1 MNQYEIRP
9 EGDSALLIVFGTEI
23 SRDTNRLVSAAARR
37 VREQGIRGVVDMIPA
52 FVSLLVC
59 YDPRVISCGALRA
72 RLETILQA
80 EAETRETAGRV
91 FEIPVCYGG
100 EFGPDL
106 PDIASHAGLTER
118 EVVDIHTSRDYLV
131 YMLGFLPGFCYLGG
145 LDERIHTP
153 RLREPRVRIPAGS
166 VGIGGSQTGIYPM
179 ESPGGWQLMGRT
191 PVRLYDPERA
201 DPILL
206 RAGDAV
212 RFVPVGEAEYREIE
226 EAVSRNAWTPTLREG
241 GGEA

>member
-1 MNQYEIRP
+1 MNHYEIRP

-153 RLREPRVRIPAGS
+153 RLETPRLKIPAGS
-166 VGIGGSQTGIYPM
+166 VGIGGSQTGIYPL
-179 ESPGGWQLMGRT
+179 ESPGGWRLLGKT
-191 PVRLYDPERA
+191 PVRTWDPDR
-201 DPILL
+201 DVPILMQ
-206 RAGDAV
+206 AGDSI
-212 RFVPVGEAEYREIE
+212 RFVEITAAEFRRISEAVEKNEYR
-226 EAVSRNAWTPTLREG
+226 VTVREG
-241 GGEA
+241 GA

>member
-1 MNQYEIRP
+1 MNHYEIRP

-153 RLREPRVRIPAGS
+153 RLETPRLKIPSGS
-166 VGIGGSQTGIYPM
+166 VGIGGSQTGIYPL
-179 ESPGGWQLMGRT
+179 ESPGGWRLMGKT
-191 PVRLYDPERA
+191 PVRTWDPDR
-201 DPILL
+201 DVPILMQ
-206 RAGDAV
+206 AGDSI
-212 RFVPVGEAEYREIE
+212 RFVEITAAEFRRISEAVEKNEYR
-226 EAVSRNAWTPTLREG
+226 VTVREG
-241 GGEA
+241 GA

>member
-153 RLREPRVRIPAGS
+153 RLETPRLKIPSGS

-179 ESPGGWQLMGRT
+179 ESPGGWRLMGKT
-191 PVRLYDPERA
+191 PVRTWDPDR
-201 DPILL
+201 DVPILL
-206 RAGDAV
+206 QAGDSI
-212 RFVPVGEAEYREIE
+212 RFVEITAAEFRRISEAVEKNEYR
-226 EAVSRNAWTPTLREG
+226 VTVREG
-241 GGEA
+241 GA

>member
-1 MNQYEIRP
+1 MNHYEIRP

-23 SRDTNRLVSAAARR
+23 SRDTHRLVSAAARR

-106 PDIASHAGLTER
+106 PFIASHAGLTER

-153 RLREPRVRIPAGS
+153 RLETPRLKIPAGS
-166 VGIGGSQTGIYPM
+166 VGIGGSQTGIYPL
-179 ESPGGWQLMGRT
+179 ESPGGWRLLGKT
-191 PVRLYDPERA
+191 PVRTWDPDR
-201 DPILL
+201 DVPILMQ
-206 RAGDAV
+206 AGDSI
-212 RFVPVGEAEYREIE
+212 RFVEITAAEFRRISEAVEKNEYR
-226 EAVSRNAWTPTLREG
+226 VTVREG
-241 GGEA
+241 GA

>member
-1 MNQYEIRP
+1 MNHYEIRP

-106 PDIASHAGLTER
+106 PFIASHAGLTER

-145 LDERIHTP
+145 LDERLHMPRLETP
-153 RLREPRVRIPAGS
+153 RLRIPAGS
-166 VGIGGSQTGIYPM
+166 VGIGGSQTGVYPL
-179 ESPGGWQLMGRT
+179 ESPGGWRLLGRT
-191 PVRLYDPERA
+191 PVRTWDPGRTP
-201 DPILL
+201 PILPQ
-206 RAGDAV
+206 AGDYI
-212 RFVPVGEAEYREIE
+212 RFVEIGGDEYERIRRAVEKGEYRPQ
-226 EAVSRNAWTPTLREG
+226 VLEG
-241 GGEA
+241 GA

>member
-1 MNQYEIRP
+1 MNHYEIRP

-153 RLREPRVRIPAGS
+153 RLETPRLKIPAGS

-179 ESPGGWQLMGRT
+179 ESPGGWRLMGKT
-191 PVRLYDPERA
+191 PVRTWDPDR
-201 DPILL
+201 DVPILMQ
-206 RAGDAV
+206 AGDSI
-212 RFVPVGEAEYREIE
+212 RFVEITAAEFRRISEAVEKNEYR
-226 EAVSRNAWTPTLREG
+226 VTVREG
-241 GGEA
+241 GA

>member
-1 MNQYEIRP
+1 MNHYEIRP

-153 RLREPRVRIPAGS
+153 RLETPRLKIPAGS
-166 VGIGGSQTGIYPM
+166 VGIGGSQTGIYPL
-179 ESPGGWQLMGRT
+179 ESPGGWRLMGKT
-191 PVRLYDPERA
+191 PVRTWDPDR
-201 DPILL
+201 DVPILMQ
-206 RAGDAV
+206 AGDSI
-212 RFVPVGEAEYREIE
+212 RFVEITAAEFRRISEAVEKNEYR
-226 EAVSRNAWTPTLREG
+226 VTVREG
-241 GGEA
+241 GA

>member
-153 RLREPRVRIPAGS
+153 RLETPRLKIPAGS
-166 VGIGGSQTGIYPM
+166 VGIGGSQTGIYPL
-179 ESPGGWQLMGRT
+179 ESPGGWRLLGKT
-191 PVRLYDPERA
+191 PVRTWDPDR
-201 DPILL
+201 DVPILMQ
-206 RAGDAV
+206 AGDSI
-212 RFVPVGEAEYREIE
+212 RFVEITAAEFRRISEAVEKNEYR
-226 EAVSRNAWTPTLREG
+226 VTVREG
-241 GGEA
+241 GA

>member
-100 EFGPDL
+100 EFGPNL
-106 PDIASHAGLTER
+106 PFVASHAGLTER

-153 RLREPRVRIPAGS
+153 RLETPRLKIPAGS

-179 ESPGGWQLMGRT
+179 ESPGGWRLLGKT
-191 PVRLYDPERA
+191 PVRTWDPDR
-201 DPILL
+201 DVPILMQ
-206 RAGDAV
+206 AGDSI
-212 RFVPVGEAEYREIE
+212 RFVEITAAEFRRISEAVEKNEYR
-226 EAVSRNAWTPTLREG
+226 VTVREG
-241 GGEA
+241 GA

>member
-1 MNQYEIRP
+1 MNHYEIRP

-106 PDIASHAGLTER
+106 PFIASHAGLTER

-153 RLREPRVRIPAGS
+153 RLETPRLKIPAGS
-166 VGIGGSQTGIYPM
+166 VGIGGSQTGIYPL
-179 ESPGGWQLMGRT
+179 ESPGGWRLLGKT
-191 PVRLYDPERA
+191 PVRTWDPDR
-201 DPILL
+201 DVPILMQ
-206 RAGDAV
+206 AGDSI
-212 RFVPVGEAEYREIE
+212 RFVEITAAEFRRISEAVEKNEYR
-226 EAVSRNAWTPTLREG
+226 VTVREG
-241 GGEA
+241 GA

>member
-153 RLREPRVRIPAGS
+153 RLETPRLKIPSGS
-166 VGIGGSQTGIYPM
+166 VGIGGSQTGIYPL
-179 ESPGGWQLMGRT
+179 ESPGGWRLMGKT
-191 PVRLYDPERA
+191 PVRTWDPDR
-201 DPILL
+201 DVPILMQ
-206 RAGDAV
+206 AGDSI
-212 RFVPVGEAEYREIE
+212 RFVEITAAEFRRISEAVEKNEYR
-226 EAVSRNAWTPTLREG
+226 VTVREG
-241 GGEA
+241 GA

>member
-1 MNQYEIRP
+1 MNHYEIRP

-37 VREQGIRGVVDMIPA
+37 VRERGIRGVVDMIPA

-153 RLREPRVRIPAGS
+153 RLETPRLKIPAGS
-166 VGIGGSQTGIYPM
+166 VGIGGSQTGIYPL
-179 ESPGGWQLMGRT
+179 ESPGGWRLMGKT
-191 PVRLYDPERA
+191 PVRTWDPDR
-201 DPILL
+201 DVPILMQ
-206 RAGDAV
+206 AGDSI
-212 RFVPVGEAEYREIE
+212 RFVEITAAEFRRISEAVEKNEYR
-226 EAVSRNAWTPTLREG
+226 VTVREG
-241 GGEA
+241 GA

>member
-1 MNQYEIRP
+1 MNHYEIRP

-153 RLREPRVRIPAGS
+153 RLETPRLKIPSGS

-179 ESPGGWQLMGRT
+179 ESPGGWRLMGKT
-191 PVRLYDPERA
+191 PVRTWDPDR
-201 DPILL
+201 DVPILMQ
-206 RAGDAV
+206 AGDSI
-212 RFVPVGEAEYREIE
+212 RFVEITAAEFRRISEAVEKNEYR
-226 EAVSRNAWTPTLREG
+226 VTVREG
-241 GGEA
+241 GA

>member
-153 RLREPRVRIPAGS
+153 RLETPRLKIPAGS
-166 VGIGGSQTGIYPM
+166 VGIGGSQTGIYPL
-179 ESPGGWQLMGRT
+179 ESPGGWRLMGKT
-191 PVRLYDPERA
+191 PVRTWDPDR
-201 DPILL
+201 DVPILMQ
-206 RAGDAV
+206 AGDSI
-212 RFVPVGEAEYREIE
+212 RFVEITAAEFRRISEAVEKNEYR
-226 EAVSRNAWTPTLREG
+226 VTVREG
-241 GGEA
+241 GA

>member
-1 MNQYEIRP
+1 MNHYEIRP

-80 EAETRETAGRV
+80 ESETRETAGRV

-145 LDERIHTP
+145 LDGRIHTP
-153 RLREPRVRIPAGS
+153 RLETPRLKIPAGS

-179 ESPGGWQLMGRT
+179 ESPGGWRLMGKT
-191 PVRLYDPERA
+191 PVRTWDPDR
-201 DPILL
+201 DIPILMQ
-206 RAGDAV
+206 AGDSI
-212 RFVPVGEAEYREIE
+212 RFVEITAAEFRRISEAVEKNEYR
-226 EAVSRNAWTPTLREG
+226 VTVREG
-241 GGEA
+241 GA

>member
-1 MNQYEIRP
+1 MNHYEIRP

-106 PDIASHAGLTER
+106 PFIASHAGLTER

-153 RLREPRVRIPAGS
+153 RLETPRLKIPSGS
-166 VGIGGSQTGIYPM
+166 VGIGGSQTGIYPL
-179 ESPGGWQLMGRT
+179 ESPGGWRLMGKT
-191 PVRLYDPERA
+191 PVRTLDPDR
-201 DPILL
+201 DVPILMQ
-206 RAGDAV
+206 AGDSI
-212 RFVPVGEAEYREIE
+212 RFVEITAAEFRRISEAVEKNEYR
-226 EAVSRNAWTPTLREG
+226 VTVREG
-241 GGEA
+241 GA

>member
-1 MNQYEIRP
+1 MNHYEIRP

-153 RLREPRVRIPAGS
+153 RLETPRLKIPSGS
-166 VGIGGSQTGIYPM
+166 VGIGGSQTGIYPL
-179 ESPGGWQLMGRT
+179 ESPGGWRLLGKT
-191 PVRLYDPERA
+191 PVRTWDPDR
-201 DPILL
+201 DVPILMQ
-206 RAGDAV
+206 AGDSI
-212 RFVPVGEAEYREIE
+212 RFVEITAAEFRRISEAVEKNEYR
-226 EAVSRNAWTPTLREG
+226 VPVREG
-241 GGEA
+241 GA